1 MKCGGHISWVTLTE
15 AEGQSVDY
23 CILSYKPGEKMR
35 EAIREPVK
43 YYFGDAVRNRGV
55 WVGGLAPFFWSS

>member
-1 MKCGGHISWVTLTE
+1 
-15 AEGQSVDY
+15 
-23 CILSYKPGEKMR
+23 MR

-55 WVGGLAPFFWSS
+55 WVGGLAPFFCQNLVLIGGYPRVL

>member
-1 MKCGGHISWVTLTE
+1 
-15 AEGQSVDY
+15 
-23 CILSYKPGEKMR
+23 MR

-55 WVGGLAPFFWSS
+55 WVAGLAPFFGSHRGTPSCSVIFLDEDGHFCPKTPI